1 MPKAAPTQVIV
12 HRIELQQTERALL
25 ETAVAAYSVRNVTRG
40 IFNLTS
46 DVTTVVIL
54 VILYETLT
62 GKTILDDAFL
72 AALAAG
78 DNIASALA
86 QNWNDYRATEE
97 YAEDYTARAGNIGL
111 GGFRNLLDNLIG
123 FFTGEYTQRAQE
135 GFEEA
140 GIEPIFP

>member
-62 GKTILDDAFL
+62 GKTILDDAFI

-86 QNWNDYRATEE
+86 QNWNDYRATAE
-97 YAEDYTARAGNIGL
+97 YSEDYQERAGSVAGGL
-111 GGFRNLLDNLIG
+111 RNLLDNLIG
-123 FFTGEYTQRAQE
+123 FFTGEYIQRAQE

-140 GIEPIFP
+140 GI